1 MTLDAQSAIQA
12 SDIVVGYTL
21 YVELLRSIFPEKN
34 YLSTGMKSE
43 AERVNLALSEAQN
56 GKTVALICSGD
67 SGVYGMAGLA
77 LELSENYTNI
87 DIEIVPGVTA
97 ALAYE
102 DGDVHRPFV
111 IGSLWAKKNTP
122 PASVSDGKNEIF
134 KLITPN
140 KSYVEFSDAPKKE
153 HITVSTPKGH
163 RIDLDDEND
172 VISVTDGKNKV
183 DISGKSGSVELTC
196 EKKLTIKVGSGVTIT
211 CDGNS
216 GAVEIKTNSKIEL
229 NSAKIG
235 VKASGEASVEGSG
248 SVTVKS
254 SGVMT
259 IKGSMTKIN

>member
-1 MTLDAQSAIQA
+1 MKKMTGTQSR
-12 SDIVVGYTL
+12 D
-21 YVELLRSIFPEKN
+21 
-34 YLSTGMKSE
+34 
-43 AERVNLALSEAQN
+43 LAL
-56 GKTVALICSGD
+56 L
-67 SGVYGMAGLA
+67 
-77 LELSENYTNI
+77 
-87 DIEIVPGVTA
+87 
-97 ALAYE
+97 
-102 DGDVHRPFV
+102 F
-111 IGSLWAKKNTP
+111 
-122 PASVSDGKNEIF
+122 
-134 KLITPN
+134 PN

-172 VISVTDGKNKV
+172 VISVTDGKNKLN
-183 DISGKSGSVELTC
+183 ISGKSGSVELTC

-235 VKASGEASVEGSG
+235 VKASGEASAEGSG

>member
-1 MTLDAQSAIQA
+1 MQSMADMLSASGGSQQRCTGIALAEVTAIKDPKNHGRVKCRYLTA
-12 SDIVVGYTL
+12 DKDLGETGWIYCLTPFGGKEYGCFFHPGIGDIV
-21 YVELLRSIFPEKN
+21 
-34 YLSTGMKSE
+34 
-43 AERVNLALSEAQN
+43 
-56 GKTVALICSGD
+56 
-67 SGVYGMAGLA
+67 
-77 LELSENYTNI
+77 
-87 DIEIVPGVTA
+87 

-172 VISVTDGKNKV
+172 VISVTDGKNKL

-216 GAVEIKTNSKIEL
+216 GAVEI
-229 NSAKIG
+229 G

>member
-1 MTLDAQSAIQA
+1 MQSMADMLSA
-12 SDIVVGYTL
+12 SGG
-21 YVELLRSIFPEKN
+21 SQQKC
-34 YLSTGMKSE
+34 TGIAL
-43 AERVNLALSEAQN
+43 AE
-56 GKTVALICSGD
+56 
-67 SGVYGMAGLA
+67 
-77 LELSENYTNI
+77 
-87 DIEIVPGVTA
+87 VTA
-97 ALAYE
+97 IKDPKNHGRVKCRYLTADKDLGETGWIYCLTPF
-102 DGDVHRPFV
+102 DVHRPFV

-172 VISVTDGKNKV
+172 VISVTDGKNKL

>member
-1 MTLDAQSAIQA
+1 MQSMADMLSAPGGSQQKCNGIALAEVTAIKDPKNHGRVKCRYLTA
-12 SDIVVGYTL
+12 DKNLGETGWIYCLTPFGGKEYGCFFHPGIGDIV
-21 YVELLRSIFPEKN
+21 
-34 YLSTGMKSE
+34 
-43 AERVNLALSEAQN
+43 
-56 GKTVALICSGD
+56 
-67 SGVYGMAGLA
+67 
-77 LELSENYTNI
+77 
-87 DIEIVPGVTA
+87 

-172 VISVTDGKNKV
+172 VISVTDGKNKL